1 MIALNFGTVAGLT
14 GPEQKALDELV
25 RVYSLH
31 QAGNAE
37 KEKYYEGHVAL
48 KDVNLGIALP
58 QGIRNLLYIRIRI
71 AFTGEGYPAVTAD
84 LKRIERIVQPVL
96 LYGTKGIV
104 IVGGQQVDAP
114 TVLIVAAEQVQHR
127 LHPAIGVIAAAKEGV
142 LRILIVDIL
151 AVLLA

>member
-58 QGIRNLLYIRIRI
+58 QGIRNLEVGCAGDRRPW
-71 AFTGEGYPAVTAD
+71 TCWPPAACLTA
-84 LKRIERIVQPVL
+84 L
-96 LYGTKGIV
+96 
-104 IVGGQQVDAP
+104 
-114 TVLIVAAEQVQHR
+114 
-127 LHPAIGVIAAAKEGV
+127 
-142 LRILIVDIL
+142 
-151 AVLLA
+151 